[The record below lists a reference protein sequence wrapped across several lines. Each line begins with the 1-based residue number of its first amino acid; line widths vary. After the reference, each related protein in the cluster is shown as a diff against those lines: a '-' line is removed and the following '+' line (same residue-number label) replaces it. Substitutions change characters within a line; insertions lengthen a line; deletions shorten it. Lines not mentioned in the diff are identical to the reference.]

1 MLHRLRA
8 LLDQCVEVD
17 LQAKRLTE
25 LADEGR
31 QVRRQTS
38 RLAAR
43 WQAIAALAGLL
54 AASRGVRSAA
64 WLFVGGAG
72 VFAGSLYAMAAGA
85 PSGLGLATPF
95 GGGALIAGWAVLA
108 WAWARDAR

>member
-1 MLHRLRA
+1 MPAALSALHGALAVAAGAFAAHAAPDARAEA
-8 LLDQCVEVD
+8 LLD
-17 LQAKRLTE
+17 T
-25 LADEGR
+25 G
-31 QVRRQTS
+31 
-38 RLAAR
+38 AR